1 MLLFIQSILV
11 YGFMIWVMT
20 YWGKVAYHRQ
30 YPYGL
35 NGRDAFPQK
44 VSLLTFLSKN
54 YFVLPILI
62 FSLLC
67 AVRYRVGVDS
77 EGYKKYFY
85 DFLTFGKTGE
95 GAVEWG
101 FEVLAK
107 FTTSLTDSHYLLFF
121 ILAFLQ
127 IFFLYY
133 TFRKRTNVLV
143 YLGCAI
149 MLSGCYLSLMNG
161 VRQNIVACAFVAM
174 IPFVLKKWDWW
185 KFFVCVCIASL
196 MHTSAFVLL
205 PIGIIAYFCRFNILD
220 VKWQLLLVAICYVM
234 MDKIPIESLTSLFE
248 LGARAGYDEHDI
260 EAYSNVEITS
270 KSFGLYSMLQ
280 LGVHLLCI
288 INSKKI
294 QEVFHSEIFNV
305 YYNLFFIGICMSL
318 LFYNNFTMGRLLY
331 YLNIFIP
338 IIISMLL
345 FTMRFTKG
353 RYHKFYSFSTFFF
366 MSISILYIFY
376 LASGNSVEYTLFKF
390 DLFR

>member
-1 MLLFIQSILV
+1 
-11 YGFMIWVMT
+11 MT
-20 YWGKVAYHRQ
+20 YWGRVAYHRQ

-35 NGRDAFPQK
+35 CGKGAFPQK

-54 YFVLPILI
+54 YFVFPILV
-62 FSLLC
+62 FSLLS
-67 AVRYRVGVDS
+67 AIRYKVGVDS
-77 EGYKKYFY
+77 EGYKRYFY
-85 DFLTFGKTGE
+85 DFLTFGKTDE

-107 FTTSLTDSHYLLFF
+107 FTASITDSHYLLFF

-133 TFRKRTNVLV
+133 ALRKQTKALV

-174 IPFVLKKWDWW
+174 IPLVLKKWDWW
-185 KFFVCVCIASL
+185 KFVLCVCVASL

-205 PIGIIAYFCRFNILD
+205 PIGAIAYFCRYNILN
-220 VKWQLLLVAICYVM
+220 VKWQLLLVAICFVM
-234 MDKIPIESLTSLFE
+234 MDRIPIDSLTNLFA
-248 LGARAGYDEHDI
+248 LGARAGYDEQTI
-260 EAYSNVEITS
+260 EAYANVDMMS

-280 LGVHLLCI
+280 LMVYVICI
-288 INSKKI
+288 VNSQKI
-294 QEVFHSEIFNV
+294 QRIFNSEIFNV
-305 YYNLFFIGICMSL
+305 YYNLFFIGVCMSL

-331 YLNIFIP
+331 YLDIFIP

-345 FTMRFTKG
+345 YTLRYTKVKY
-353 RYHKFYSFSTFFF
+353 RQLYFNSAIFLMSVSVLYLFYV
-366 MSISILYIFY
+366 
-376 LASGNSVEYTLFKF
+376 ASSSHVEYTLFKF
-390 DLFR
+390 DLFRQ